1 MSAELST
8 SLGGTTT
15 DAVKDVTLQ
24 CLKLHMETL
33 ILEGRIRG
41 SLRVESIS
49 QASVS
54 IALC

>member
-1 MSAELST
+1 VSAELST
-8 SLGGTTT
+8 SRRGSNAL
-15 DAVKDVTLQ
+15 KDVTVQ

-49 QASVS
+49 QALIS